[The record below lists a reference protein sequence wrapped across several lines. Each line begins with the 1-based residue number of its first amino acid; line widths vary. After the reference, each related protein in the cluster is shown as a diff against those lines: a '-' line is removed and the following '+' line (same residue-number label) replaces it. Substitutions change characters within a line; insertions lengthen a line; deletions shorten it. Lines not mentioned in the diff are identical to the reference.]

1 MVWRE
6 YLTES
11 RIPDKVVLFDTT
23 LRDGEQTPGVAL
35 TSLDKLKIA
44 RQLDM
49 LGVPV
54 IEAGFP
60 ITSPGE
66 EEAVRMIVKEGLKA
80 EIAALARSSKQDIE
94 KAVATGV
101 QRIHLFIATSDIHLK
116 KKLQISR
123 EEAVKRAVEAIEL
136 AKSYGVKIEFSA
148 EDATRTSLDFLVE
161 FYKSVEEAGAN
172 IIDIPDT
179 VGVATPFAMKTIV
192 SRVHEAVR
200 IPIAVHCHNDMG
212 LAVAN
217 TLAGI
222 EGGAIEAHVTVNG
235 LGERTGNASL
245 EEVAV
250 SLKVLY
256 GVETGINF
264 KEIYNT
270 SRLISSITGIV
281 IPVNKPI
288 VGENA
293 FSHESGIHTHGIV
306 SSPETYEPINP
317 EFVGA
322 RRRLVAGKHAGIHG
336 ISAQLSE
343 MGYRLNEEE
352 LRKIVKIVKDIGDKG
367 KKVTDAELASIA
379 ESVVGY
385 GVSEKDRVELDELM
399 VVTGLNITP
408 TATIKIRQGEQA
420 WRGAEFGVGP
430 IDASMKA
437 VSRLLGDLIKLKLE
451 SFRLEAITGGTDAL
465 AEVTVRV
472 SDEEGRSV
480 TAKGFSDDIVLAGV
494 YAILN
499 GANRLIQIKKVKGK

>member
-1 MVWRE
+1 MVWRG
-6 YLTES
+6 YLTEF

-44 RQLDM
+44 HQLDM

-66 EEAVRMIVKEGLKA
+66 EEAVKMIVKEGLNA

-94 KAVATGV
+94 KAASTGV

-123 EEAVKRAVEAIEL
+123 EEAVKRAIDAIEL

-161 FYKSVEEAGAN
+161 FYKAVEEAGAS

-179 VGVATPFAMKTIV
+179 VGVATPFAMRSIV
-192 SRVHEAVR
+192 GRVHEAVR

-222 EGGAIEAHVTVNG
+222 EGGAVEAHVTVNG

-270 SRLISSITGIV
+270 SRLISSITGIT

-293 FSHESGIHTHGIV
+293 FSHESGIHTHGII
-306 SSPETYEPINP
+306 SSPETYEPIDP

-322 RRRLVAGKHAGIHG
+322 KRRLVAGKHAGIHG
-336 ISAQLSE
+336 ISAQLME

-352 LRKIVKIVKDIGDKG
+352 LRKILKIVKDLGDKG

-499 GANRLIQIKKVKGK
+499 GANRLIQIRRVSGK

>member
-1 MVWRE
+1 MVWRG

-44 RQLDM
+44 HQLDM

-66 EEAVRMIVKEGLKA
+66 EEAVKMIVKEGLNA

-94 KAVATGV
+94 KAASTGV

-123 EEAVKRAVEAIEL
+123 EEAVKRAVDAIEL

-161 FYKSVEEAGAN
+161 FYKAVEEAGAS

-179 VGVATPFAMKTIV
+179 VGVATPFAMRNIV
-192 SRVHEAVR
+192 GRVRETVR

-222 EGGAIEAHVTVNG
+222 EGGAVEAHVTVNG

-270 SRLISSITGIV
+270 SRLISSITGIT

-293 FSHESGIHTHGIV
+293 FSHESGIHTHGII
-306 SSPETYEPINP
+306 SSPETYEPIDP

-322 RRRLVAGKHAGIHG
+322 KRRLVAGKHAGIHG

-352 LRKIVKIVKDIGDKG
+352 LRKILKIVKDLGDKG

-499 GANRLIQIKKVKGK
+499 GANRLIQIRRASSK

>member
-1 MVWRE
+1 MVWRG
-6 YLTES
+6 YLAEVN
-11 RIPDKVVLFDTT
+11 IPERVFLFDTT

-35 TSLDKLKIA
+35 TPEDKIRIA
-44 RQLDM
+44 RQLDA

-60 ITSPGE
+60 ATSQGE
-66 EEAVRMIVKEGLKA
+66 EAAIKMIVKEGLNA
-80 EIAALARSSKQDIE
+80 EVAALSRSMKQDIE
-94 KAVATGV
+94 KAASTGA
-101 QRIHLFIATSDIHLK
+101 QRIHLFIATSDLHLK

-123 EEAVKRAVEAIEL
+123 EEAVCRAVESIDL
-136 AKSYGVKIEFSA
+136 AKSYGMKIEFSA
-148 EDATRTSLDFLVE
+148 EDATRTSIDFLLE
-161 FYKSVEEAGAN
+161 FYRAVKEAGAS
-172 IIDIPDT
+172 IVDIPDT
-179 VGVATPFAMKTIV
+179 VGIATPLAMREIV
-192 SRVHEAVR
+192 KRVHEALK

-222 EGGAIEAHVTVNG
+222 EGGAVEAHVTVNG
-235 LGERTGNASL
+235 LGERAGNASL

-250 SLKVLY
+250 SLRVLY
-256 GVETGINF
+256 GVETGIKFN
-264 KEIYNT
+264 EIYST
-270 SRLISSITGIV
+270 SKLVSLITGIA

-293 FSHESGIHTHGIV
+293 FSHESGIHTHGVIA
-306 SSPETYEPINP
+306 SPETYEPINP

-322 RRRLVAGKHAGIHG
+322 RRRLVAGKHAGVHG
-336 ISAQLSE
+336 ISAQLEE
-343 MGYRLNEEE
+343 MGYRPSEEE
-352 LRKIVKIVKDIGDKG
+352 LKQILKIVKDIGDKG

-379 ESVVGY
+379 ESVMGY
-385 GVSEKDRVELDELM
+385 GVGEKDRIELEDLL
-399 VVTGLNITP
+399 VVTGLNTTP
-408 TATIKIRQGEQA
+408 TAAIKVRWGEQA

-437 VSRLLGDLIKLKLE
+437 VGKLLGDLVKIRLE

-480 TAKGFSDDIVLAGV
+480 TAKGFSEDIVLAGV

-499 GANRLIQIKKVKGK
+499 GANRLLQIKKRAVK

>member
-1 MVWRE
+1 MVWRG
-6 YLTES
+6 YITEIT
-11 RIPDKVVLFDTT
+11 IPDRVVLFDTT

-35 TSLDKLKIA
+35 TPLDKLKIA
-44 RQLDM
+44 QQLDV

-66 EEAVRMIVKEGLKA
+66 EEAVKLIVKEGMKA
-80 EIAALARSSKQDIE
+80 EIATLARSLREDIE
-94 KAVATGV
+94 KAASTGA
-101 QRIHLFIATSDIHLK
+101 QRIHLFIATSDIHLS
-116 KKLQISR
+116 KKLRISR
-123 EEAVKRAVEAIEL
+123 EDAVKRAIESIDL
-136 AKSYGVKIEFSA
+136 AKSYGMKVEFSA

-161 FYKSVEEAGAN
+161 FYKAVEGAGAS
-172 IIDIPDT
+172 IVDIPDT
-179 VGVATPFAMKTIV
+179 VGVATPFAMRNIV
-192 SRVHEAVR
+192 RRVREAVR

-222 EGGAIEAHVTVNG
+222 EGGASEAHVTING

-256 GVETGINF
+256 GIETGINF
-264 KEIYNT
+264 SEIYNT
-270 SRLISSITGIV
+270 SRLISSITGIP
-281 IPVNKPI
+281 IPVNKPM

-293 FSHESGIHTHGIV
+293 FSHESGIHTHGII
-306 SSPETYEPINP
+306 SSPETYEPIKP

-322 RRRLVAGKHAGIHG
+322 RRRIVAGKHAGIHG

-343 MGYRLNEEE
+343 MGYMLNEEE
-352 LRKIVKIVKDIGDKG
+352 LRKVLKIVKDVGDKG

-385 GVSEKDRVELDELM
+385 GVSEKDRIELDELM
-399 VVTGLNITP
+399 VVTGLKITP
-408 TATIKIRQGEQA
+408 TATIKIRQGEQI

-437 VSRLLGDLIKLKLE
+437 VSKLLGGLIKLRLE
-451 SFRLEAITGGTDAL
+451 SFRLEAITGGTEAF

-480 TAKGFSDDIVLAGV
+480 TAKGFSEDIVLAGV

-499 GANRLIQIKKVKGK
+499 GANRLIQIRKASIK

>member
-1 MVWRE
+1 MVWRR
-6 YLTES
+6 YFTES

-35 TSLDKLKIA
+35 TALDKLKIA

-60 ITSPGE
+60 ITSSGE
-66 EEAVRMIVKEGLKA
+66 EEAVKIIVKEGLNA

-94 KAVATGV
+94 KAASTGV

-161 FYKSVEEAGAN
+161 FYKAVEEAGAS

-179 VGVATPFAMKTIV
+179 VGVTTPLAMKVIV

-222 EGGAIEAHVTVNG
+222 EGGAVEAHVTVNG

-270 SRLISSITGIV
+270 SRLISSITGIT

-293 FSHESGIHTHGIV
+293 FSHESGIHTHGII
-306 SSPETYEPINP
+306 SSPETYEPIDP

-322 RRRLVAGKHAGIHG
+322 RRRLVAGKHAGMHG

-352 LRKIVKIVKDIGDKG
+352 LRKILKIVKDLGDKG

-437 VSRLLGDLIKLKLE
+437 VSRLLGDLIKLRLE

-499 GANRLIQIKKVKGK
+499 GANRLIQIKKARDK